1 MALTML
7 KCNTGCLQIYKAAMP
22 DFLVFDRSQLLQY
35 NGKQNAVS
43 SVGMC
48 LLKSSADSH
57 GSIDNISL

>member
-1 MALTML
+1 
-7 KCNTGCLQIYKAAMP
+7 MP
-22 DFLVFDRSQLLQY
+22 DFLVFDSSQLLQY

-57 GSIDNISL
+57 GSIDNISI